1 MSWATNGIIEVL
13 IFLLPGF
20 VATAVFYWL
29 TSHLKPDHFS
39 QVMHA
44 LAFTMVVQTIAGMLV
59 LLGALDLFAW
69 TQTTQGDMLVRLLI
83 GIVVGAITVW
93 NSNRD
98 VLHGVLRRIGI
109 TRETSYPSE
118 LYSAF
123 EHHPDCYVVLHLTGE
138 RRLYGWPEEWPR
150 RLDRGHYRLL
160 EGEWLTEGQEVRVS
174 SSRQTNGEETS
185 VVAYVVPADQVEM
198 IEFVQAQQIKE
209 SME

>member
-1 MSWATNGIIEVL
+1 MAFNWASNDVVVVL

-20 VATAVFYWL
+20 AATAVFYWL
-29 TSHLKPDHFS
+29 TSHPKPDNFN

-44 LAFTMVVQTIAGMLV
+44 LVFTIVVQALAGALV
-59 LLGALDLFAW
+59 LFGVLDLVTW
-69 TQTTQGDMLVRLLI
+69 TQTTEGDVLVRVLI

-98 VLHGVLRRIGI
+98 VLHGVLRKFGI

-123 EHHPDCYVVLHLTGE
+123 EHHPDCYVVLHLVGE

-150 RLDRGHYRLL
+150 QLERGHYRLL
-160 EGEWLTEGQEVRVS
+160 EGEWLTEELQSS
-174 SSRQTNGEETS
+174 SSRQTNAEETS

-198 IEFVQAQQIKE
+198 IEFVQAEQIEKP
-209 SME
+209 ME